1 MFAALFWL
9 QIFVIR
15 TWYLHFLKFCIRAVD
30 DQLDLWVLFLP
41 NFDCNPIICV
51 SSFKYRYG
59 LSEII
64 FELSSMLNSN
74 VLMLISEFLLWI
86 VASYETQNISHLN
99 ILSFASILPILVW
112 NVLYFLEFL
121 YHSSS
126 RFLCNS
132 TNLTFFFYVHLFLL
146 HLWFYSNIL
155 DIQVF
160 HCNMFLVKKSFICSN
175 SSDNSQSFPFSA
187 SIISLSFSFSTN

>member
-1 MFAALFWL
+1 MFLFAALFWL
-9 QIFVIR
+9 QFFVIR
-15 TWYLHFLKFCIRAVD
+15 TWYLHYLKFCIRGVD

-41 NFDCNPIICV
+41 IFDCNPIICV
-51 SSFKYRYG
+51 SSFKYRYV

-64 FELSSMLNSN
+64 FQLSSMLNSN

-86 VASYETQNISHLN
+86 VASYENQNICHLN

-126 RFLCNS
+126 RFFCNS
-132 TNLTFFFYVHLFLL
+132 TNLTFFSMFIYFCCI
-146 HLWFYSNIL
+146 SDSIL
-155 DIQVF
+155 IFSIFKFSTV
-160 HCNMFLVKKSFICSN
+160 ICS
-175 SSDNSQSFPFSA
+175 
-187 SIISLSFSFSTN
+187 L